1 MSFTFVNKNLL
12 IPQIEICK
20 DLNTSIQKLLDTSY
34 NTDKTYCSNLYIV
47 SADCIYFT
55 NGKNLYTV
63 SNTNLV
69 ERVDIKMPNK
79 SQLKVLNSFLNSEN
93 NDNNDKNDKL
103 VNDNDNNDNDNN
115 DMNIKFNRKD
125 SKTIKND
132 SAIKL
137 NNKIPVKSELKI
149 EPKEKSKEEL
159 ELLKLCEETME
170 IYQNE
175 VRKMKEIEQKIKL
188 LENNKKSLLKK
199 QKEKI
204 FGNFSKFKNDY
215 NAFKLINKKLDK
227 KPDMNIP
234 SLFALK
240 YDYFSQLTKNEDN
253 FLLLNLVDDLNLDE
267 VLNKDCELDDKLQK
281 FVNDYGEYSK
291 KLNVKFDHSWEDLEL
306 ETDAM
311 EMNNSRLS
319 AV

>member
-12 IPQIEICK
+12 IPQIEIYK
-20 DLNTSIQKLLDTSY
+20 DLNTSIQKLLDISY
-34 NTDKTYCSNLYIV
+34 NTDKIYCSNLYVV
-47 SADCIYFT
+47 SEDYIYFT

-63 SNTNLV
+63 SNSNLV
-69 ERVDIKMPNK
+69 EKVDIKMPNK
-79 SQLKVLNSFLNSEN
+79 SQLKVLNLFLNSEN
-93 NDNNDKNDKL
+93 NDNL
-103 VNDNDNNDNDNN
+103 VNDNNDNSEDC

-125 SKTIKND
+125 SKNKITIKND
-132 SAIKL
+132 SAINL
-137 NNKIPVKSELKI
+137 NKKNQVKSEIKI
-149 EPKEKSKEEL
+149 EAKEKSKEEL

-188 LENNKKSLLKK
+188 LENNKKTLLKK

-215 NAFKLINKKLDK
+215 NAFKLINKKLEK

-240 YDYFSQLTKNEDN
+240 YDYFLQLAKNEDN

-267 VLNKDCELDDKLQK
+267 VLNTDCELDEKIHK
-281 FVNDYGEYSK
+281 FVNEYGEYSK

-311 EMNNSRLS
+311 EMNNSRFS
-319 AV
+319 VA